1 MEDKGNG
8 GWNSLPPPSLSFCKI
23 RKDKKKR
30 KTNAAR
36 KTKGCK
42 RGRNKHNKR
51 RG

>member
-1 MEDKGNG
+1 MEDKGNR
-8 GWNSLPPPSLSFCKI
+8 GWNSLPPFLYLCKI